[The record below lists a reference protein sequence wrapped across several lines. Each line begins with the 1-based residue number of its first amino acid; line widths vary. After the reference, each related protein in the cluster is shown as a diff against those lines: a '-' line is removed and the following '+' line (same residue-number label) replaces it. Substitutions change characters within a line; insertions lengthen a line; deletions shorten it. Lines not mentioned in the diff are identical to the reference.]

1 MGMKVFFKKQKSNI
15 ITYPSYKQFSNEVFI
30 SDIQNRISQVTSKNK
45 ELELSLIISIKH
57 LVRYLKTHCNKTTI
71 YLCANQA
78 PLINKAINKEIIK
91 MSQLTNKLFNRKI
104 DIDRKAYNK
113 ALNLCVSLARCGK
126 KNVFN

>member
-30 SDIQNRISQVTSKNK
+30 SDIQNRISQVNSKNK

-57 LVRYLKTHCNKTTI
+57 LVRYLKTHSNKTTI

-91 MSQLTNKLFNRKI
+91 MSQLKISFLTEKLTLIGRRIIRHLIF
-104 DIDRKAYNK
+104 
-113 ALNLCVSLARCGK
+113 V
-126 KNVFN
+126 